1 LILLCLTASAC
12 DEPSPTAPT
21 AAELANLTWRL
32 RSIQRADGTTV
43 AVTAPDRYTLQ
54 FGDGGRLSV
63 RADCNTCGGGYRL
76 NGAEF
81 LAGPLACTR
90 AFCGPD
96 SLDTEYLR
104 VFDST
109 ASMVT
114 ADGALFVSRAGVRLT
129 FRP

>member
-1 LILLCLTASAC
+1 LPAGC
-12 DEPSPTAPT
+12 DEPPPTAPT
-21 AAELANLTWRL
+21 AAELVDRTWRL
-32 RSIQRADGTTV
+32 QSLQRSDGTV
-43 AVTAPDRYTLQ
+43 VSAAAPDRFTLR
-54 FGDGGRLSV
+54 FADGGRLSV
-63 RADCNTCGGGYRL
+63 RADCNTCSGGYRL

-114 ADGALFVSRAGVRLT
+114 TDGALFVSRAGVRLT